1 VARDERVGT
10 QRCDVV
16 CSQGGMTL
24 KTGCGPTKTDL
35 LERTMDGVKE
45 KSEGRAAETGT
56 EAPVESNGL
65 PMTGEAGAL
74 SDKPA
79 GEASVVREE
88 DVDLA
93 IDSLLELE
101 SSETSDP
108 VRMYL
113 REIGHVSLLSPSDEK
128 WHSMKMMAPRYLDE
142 IEEQVGGTS
151 RQEVWL
157 DIVLNVHEQLREHW
171 REITELCE
179 ELQIPALDIRALVV
193 EIESISLPVVQALE
207 ESYLASYLSSIG
219 EEELGETDELVLALE
234 SSDGEGRPLDQD
246 GLETE
251 WDLLARRI
259 HDLCLDLYL
268 LPGCILIPL
277 RKRGRLPTPRKCRTV
292 AEGNEG
298 PVMDSFKAID
308 ELAAFSRK
316 VLVVAN
322 LRLVVSV
329 AKQYVGRGI
338 SFLDVIQEG
347 NIGLLRAVEKFDYRR
362 GFKFSTYATWWIRQ
376 GIGRAIADQGR
387 TIRIPIHVVE
397 DINRVLRISRRL
409 TQELGRDPSADEIAL
424 EMNDLLADS
433 DKVEIARA
441 RSNQEKLE
449 SVVQRRW
456 RRAAA
461 KVRRIIRISQEPM
474 SLEMPIGS
482 GEDSSLVDFI
492 EDESIP
498 GHIDTASREL
508 LREQMRD
515 LLDSLS
521 PRERGVLEL
530 RFGVKDGQARTLEE
544 VGREFGVTRE
554 RVRQIEAKALRK
566 LRHPKSSRKLRDY
579 LA

>member
-1 VARDERVGT
+1 
-10 QRCDVV
+10 
-16 CSQGGMTL
+16 M
-24 KTGCGPTKTDL
+24 TDL
-35 LERTMDGVKE
+35 LERITDGVKE
-45 KSEGRAAETGT
+45 SSEERAAKADT
-56 EAPVESNGL
+56 EDPSESNGE

-74 SDKPA
+74 TDTSTD
-79 GEASVVREE
+79 EASVVREE
-88 DVDLA
+88 DVDLS
-93 IDSLLELE
+93 IDSVLELE

-113 REIGHVSLLSPSDEK
+113 REIGHVSLLSRSDEK

-142 IEEQVGGTS
+142 IGEQVGGAS

-157 DIVLNVHEQLREHW
+157 DIVLKVHEQLREHW
-171 REITELCE
+171 SEITRLCE
-179 ELQIPALDIRALVV
+179 ELQVPALDLRALAV
-193 EIESISLPVVQALE
+193 EIDSISDNIVQATE
-207 ESYLASYLSSIG
+207 ESHLAAYLSSIG
-219 EEELGETDELVLALE
+219 EEDLGETDELALVLD
-234 SSDGEGRPLDQD
+234 SSDGEGQSLDQD
-246 GLETE
+246 GVERE
-251 WDLLARRI
+251 WDLLTSRI

-268 LPGCILIPL
+268 LPACLMEVVILHL
-277 RKRGRLPTPRKCRTV
+277 RKSGRLPTVKKCRTV

-298 PVMDSFKAID
+298 PVMDSFQTLD

-387 TIRIPIHVVE
+387 TIRIPIHVVD
-397 DINRVLRISRRL
+397 DINRVARISRRL

-424 EMNDLLADS
+424 EMDGLLADS

-441 RSNQEKLE
+441 RSNQETLD
-449 SVVQRRW
+449 SVVQRSW
-456 RRAAA
+456 SRAAA
-461 KVRRIIRISQEPM
+461 KVRRIIRISQETM
-474 SLEMPIGS
+474 SLEMSIGPS
-482 GEDSSLVDFI
+482 DDSSLVDFI

-498 GHIDTASREL
+498 GPIDTASREL

-521 PRERGVLEL
+521 PRERGVLEW
-530 RFGVKDGQARTLEE
+530 RFGLKDGQGRTLEE
-544 VGREFGVTRE
+544 VGRIFGVTRE

>member
-1 VARDERVGT
+1 
-10 QRCDVV
+10 
-16 CSQGGMTL
+16 M
-24 KTGCGPTKTDL
+24 TDL
-35 LERTMDGVKE
+35 LERITDGVME
-45 KSEGRAAETGT
+45 NSEGRAAEADT
-56 EAPVESNGL
+56 EDPSESNGE

-74 SDKPA
+74 TDTSTD
-79 GEASVVREE
+79 EASVVRKE
-88 DVDLA
+88 DVDLS
-93 IDSLLELE
+93 IDSLLEME
-101 SSETSDP
+101 GSETSDP

-142 IEEQVGGTS
+142 IGEQVGGTS

-157 DIVLNVHEQLREHW
+157 DIVLKAHEQLREDW
-171 REITELCE
+171 TQITELCE
-179 ELQIPALDIRALVV
+179 ELQLPALDLAALVV
-193 EIESISLPVVQALE
+193 EIESISQPAVQATE
-207 ESYLASYLSSIG
+207 ESYLAAYLSSIG
-219 EEELGETDELVLALE
+219 EEDLGETDELALVLD
-234 SSDGEGRPLDQD
+234 SSDGEGQSIDQD

-251 WDLLARRI
+251 WNLLTSKI

-268 LPGCILIPL
+268 LPGCFNEVILNHL
-277 RKRGRLPTPRKCRTV
+277 RRSGRLPTVRKCRAV
-292 AEGNEG
+292 AGGNEG
-298 PVMDSFKAID
+298 SAMDSFKTLD

-316 VLVVAN
+316 VLIVAN

-347 NIGLLRAVEKFDYRR
+347 NIGLLRAVERFDYRR

-397 DINRVLRISRRL
+397 DINRVLRISRQL

-424 EMNDLLADS
+424 EMDGLLADS

-441 RSNQEKLE
+441 RSNQETLD

-482 GEDSSLVDFI
+482 GEDSSLADFI

-498 GHIDTASREL
+498 GPIDTASREL

-530 RFGVKDGQARTLEE
+530 RFGLKDGQGRTLEE

>member
-1 VARDERVGT
+1 MV
-10 QRCDVV
+10 
-16 CSQGGMTL
+16 
-24 KTGCGPTKTDL
+24 DL
-35 LERTMDGVKE
+35 LERGAGAPEADAEEQASRGALEEPSKPGGEPTPGEDEEV
-45 KSEGRAAETGT
+45 SEGSMAQTSE
-56 EAPVESNGL
+56 
-65 PMTGEAGAL
+65 GE
-74 SDKPA
+74 
-79 GEASVVREE
+79 EE
-88 DVDLA
+88 VDLSV
-93 IDSLLELE
+93 DTLLDLE
-101 SSETSDP
+101 GMEGSDP

-113 REIGHVSLLSPSDEK
+113 REIGHVSLLSPSDER

-142 IEEQVGGTS
+142 TRRDVDGTS
-151 RQEVWL
+151 REEAWQEIVAKLHDQVRANWKEISGLCGELGVPTL
-157 DIVLNVHEQLREHW
+157 DLGL
-171 REITELCE
+171 
-179 ELQIPALDIRALVV
+179 LVE
-193 EIESISLPVVQALE
+193 EIEAVSRPVVQTGE
-207 ESYLASYLSSIG
+207 GSYLADYLNSIG
-219 EEELGETDELVLALE
+219 EEELGETDELALVLD
-234 SSDGEGRPLDQD
+234 SSDGEEHGLHQG

-251 WDLLARRI
+251 WDALTKGI

-268 LPGCILIPL
+268 LPSELV
-277 RKRGRLPTPRKCRTV
+277 RVTVRHYRRNRRLPTAGRYQKIV
-292 AEGNEG
+292 AESE
-298 PVMDSFKAID
+298 PLVLDRFRSVD
-308 ELAAFSRK
+308 ELAEFSRK
-316 VLVVAN
+316 VLIVAN

-397 DINRVLRISRRL
+397 DINRVLRISRRV
-409 TQELGRDPSADEIAL
+409 TQELGREPSADEIAL
-424 EMNDLLADS
+424 EMEGLLS
-433 DKVEIARA
+433 NGDKVAIERA
-441 RSNQEKLE
+441 RSNGEPLDP
-449 SVVQRRW
+449 VLQRRW

-474 SLEMPIGS
+474 SLEMPIGT
-482 GEDSSLVDFI
+482 GEDSSLADFI

-498 GHIDTASREL
+498 GPIDTASREL

-530 RFGVKDGQARTLEE
+530 RFGLRDGQSRTLEE
-544 VGREFGVTRE
+544 VGKMFGVTRE

-579 LA
+579 LV

>member
-1 VARDERVGT
+1 
-10 QRCDVV
+10 
-16 CSQGGMTL
+16 M
-24 KTGCGPTKTDL
+24 TDL
-35 LERTMDGVKE
+35 LERITDGVKE
-45 KSEGRAAETGT
+45 SSEERAAKADMED
-56 EAPVESNGL
+56 PSESNGE

-74 SDKPA
+74 TDTSTD
-79 GEASVVREE
+79 EASVVREE
-88 DVDLA
+88 DVDLSV
-93 IDSLLELE
+93 DSLLELE

-113 REIGHVSLLSPSDEK
+113 REIGHVSLLSRSDER

-142 IEEQVGGTS
+142 IGEQVGGAS
-151 RQEVWL
+151 RPEVWL
-157 DIVLNVHEQLREHW
+157 DIVLKVHEQLREHW

-179 ELQIPALDIRALVV
+179 ELQVPALDLRALAV
-193 EIESISLPVVQALE
+193 EIDSISDNIVQATE
-207 ESYLASYLSSIG
+207 ESHLAAYLSSIG
-219 EEELGETDELVLALE
+219 EEDLGETDELALVLD
-234 SSDGEGRPLDQD
+234 SSDGEGQSLDQD
-246 GLETE
+246 RVERE
-251 WDLLARRI
+251 WDLLTSRI

-268 LPGCILIPL
+268 LPGCLTEVLILHL
-277 RKRGRLPTPRKCRTV
+277 RKSGRLPTVKKCRTV

-298 PVMDSFKAID
+298 PVMDSFQTLD

-347 NIGLLRAVEKFDYRR
+347 NLGLLKAVEKFDYRR

-387 TIRIPIHVVE
+387 TIRIPIHVVD
-397 DINRVLRISRRL
+397 DINRVDRISRRL

-424 EMNDLLADS
+424 EMDGLLADS

-441 RSNQEKLE
+441 RSNQETLD
-449 SVVQRRW
+449 SVVQRSW
-456 RRAAA
+456 SRAAA
-461 KVRRIIRISQEPM
+461 KVRRIIRISQETM
-474 SLEMPIGS
+474 SLEMSIGPS
-482 GEDSSLVDFI
+482 EDSSLVDFI

-498 GHIDTASREL
+498 GPIDTASREL

-530 RFGVKDGQARTLEE
+530 RFGLKDGQGRTLEE
-544 VGREFGVTRE
+544 VGRIFGVTRE